1 MKSSR
6 RVKEGEDVRKE
17 SREEVKKKVRKEL
30 RAGRLS

>member
-17 SREEVKKKVRKEL
+17 AREEVKKKVRKEL